1 MNDSKELLKT
11 TGAAVAGA
19 AAGTSAGLAGSAA
32 AISSA
37 GTVTGLSGAG
47 ITSGLASIGGSVL
60 GGAAVLTCGVAV
72 LAVGGAFG
80 ATVLMKRMSAKRARK
95 GDGE

>member
-1 MNDSKELLKT
+1 MNDSKELLKN

-19 AAGTSAGLAGSAA
+19 AVGTSAGLAGSAA
-32 AISSA
+32 AISTA
-37 GTVTGLSGAG
+37 GAVTGLSGAG

-60 GGAAVLTCGVAV
+60 GGAAILTCGVAV

-80 ATVLMKRMSAKRARK
+80 ATILMKQISEKRAREVV
-95 GDGE
+95 GE